1 MLQIENIT
9 KRFGSREAVA
19 GLNLH
24 IPVGAVYGLLGPN
37 GAGKTTL
44 IRMIV
49 GLLAPDAGSLTLLGG
64 SPQDLAVRSQVGYM
78 PQDVALY
85 PNLTVA
91 ENIAFFG
98 HCYGLDGAALKHR
111 LEELLHLTE
120 LTGERNRLVEELS
133 GGTARRVL
141 LATALVHHPKFLVLD
156 EPTAGVDPLL
166 RRKFWQWFRSLA
178 AQGTSILVTTHHIAE
193 AAACEE
199 VIFLRR
205 GHQLDAGTP
214 QELMQ
219 RYPSQDLEAAYLAAT
234 LTQEGL

>member
-1 MLQIENIT
+1 
-9 KRFGSREAVA
+9 
-19 GLNLH
+19 
-24 IPVGAVYGLLGPN
+24 
-37 GAGKTTL
+37 
-44 IRMIV
+44 
-49 GLLAPDAGSLTLLGG
+49 
-64 SPQDLAVRSQVGYM
+64 
-78 PQDVALY
+78 
-85 PNLTVA
+85 
-91 ENIAFFG
+91 
-98 HCYGLDGAALKHR
+98 
-111 LEELLHLTE
+111 
-120 LTGERNRLVEELS
+120 
-133 GGTARRVL
+133 VL